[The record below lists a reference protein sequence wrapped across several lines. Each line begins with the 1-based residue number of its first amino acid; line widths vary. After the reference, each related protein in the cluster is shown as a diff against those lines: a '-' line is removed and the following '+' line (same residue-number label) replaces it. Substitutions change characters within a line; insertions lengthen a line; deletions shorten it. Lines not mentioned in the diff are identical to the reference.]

1 MCDSLYQAIATVT
14 GCRVGSGPLGF
25 RLEPLVRGQAVQ
37 QTRETLCIRIFTWTR
52 CIETRVCRDR
62 PGVRKAQEAPRRTVH
77 MGGRPFG
84 A

>member
-37 QTRETLCIRIFTWTR
+37 QTRETLGNFPWCGLAGPHLAIPAMTLLAATGGGAAFS
-52 CIETRVCRDR
+52 
-62 PGVRKAQEAPRRTVH
+62 GVHLNR
-77 MGGRPFG
+77 
-84 A
+84 